1 MLEWPRCSG
10 LASGA
15 RPGRSVAMH
24 MCGGGRGCEAPREG
38 GPRAGRAPPLADG
51 SSLDE
56 VKRLGGAPLPPLLR
70 PQRAAGPQGID
81 RLPDRKLSSPG
92 RPKEGALG
100 SRTSHHF
107 GAHVGPVEWSRAAS
121 ELFRG
126 QPLSPLLLGARELL
140 LRLLPVLDLI
150 VHHASLDADLT
161 PRSEERCSSIP
172 VATGR
177 TLATRRTFLRSLSSS
192 RDCGGVERPLLG
204 HADFRSGLPQAIG
217 ADLACPKIVTPE
229 RRKAGPAV

>member
-56 VKRLGGAPLPPLLR
+56 VKRLGGARLPPLLR

-92 RPKEGALG
+92 RPKTPSTPARPTAAFVARSCPRSPPAGSLGASG
-100 SRTSHHF
+100 SPRPSTTSYRSPWE
-107 GAHVGPVEWSRAAS
+107 AERALEPQANVPQAQRSRARPRQRAEAS
-121 ELFRG
+121 AAERRMNQSRSSNAGSTEWPGSDHVHRG
-126 QPLSPLLLGARELL
+126 GWR
-140 LRLLPVLDLI
+140 R
-150 VHHASLDADLT
+150 VH
-161 PRSEERCSSIP
+161 
-172 VATGR
+172 G
-177 TLATRRTFLRSLSSS
+177 
-192 RDCGGVERPLLG
+192 
-204 HADFRSGLPQAIG
+204 RSGSTRGWL
-217 ADLACPKIVTPE
+217 
-229 RRKAGPAV
+229 